1 MRENA
6 VITIASRLALVVLVT
21 LGTNCAQA
29 KSGGGNGKVRLQDI
43 KVNKPTDQAS
53 PKLNQAQPIGGSST
67 GSGKGLKQ
75 H

>member
-1 MRENA
+1 M
-6 VITIASRLALVVLVT
+6 ITIASRLAVVVLVT

-29 KSGGGNGKVRLQDI
+29 RSGGGAGKVRLQGV